1 MVSAAQPAWAVSPF
15 RIASQEEFA
24 RLREV
29 FEQGGYTES
38 QLCERA
44 GADVTSVFD
53 LWPGSKRSSF
63 ASVTDAQSLLVRLFF
78 DGDAVSAK
86 ALDDLLPRDHI
97 ETLRSFDLIYSQAP
111 HEDMVATR
119 IAIYPIEGL
128 YIASDRLSRPFA
140 EASGAAPMDLVFS
153 PILPQTRAFLRLMPR
168 ERCESFLELC
178 GGSGVAALVGAQRF
192 ASHATVVDITDRSTR
207 CAAFNAALN
216 GVSNVSALEGDLY
229 APLVGETFDLIVAHP
244 PYVPALESRLTFRD
258 GGIDGEGITSR
269 IFEGLAD
276 HLRPG
281 GQCFVDCLM
290 SSREGMPVE
299 QRVREMLGSSSQEFD
314 VVVAQGATLDPL
326 HFMLDQACEG
336 LASFADLEEWRD
348 TFRRLDVDGLVM
360 ASVLVQRKSTA
371 RPVITTRRV
380 RSSLTSGGDMQW
392 MMRWMVTTA
401 SWAPSDELRLLSS
414 HPRTLPRTELRSRS
428 RLVDGQWY
436 GEECALVTLAP
447 FAVEAT
453 CPSWYATLLQW
464 CDGRMTARE
473 HLQYLR
479 DTHAVPDDAPE
490 EAFARM
496 IRQLLDAGLVEIDEF
511 RLPDATAM
519 RDTVGVRD
527 RARDGQPVERAD

>member
-1 MVSAAQPAWAVSPF
+1 MASAAQPTWAVSPF
-15 RIASQEEFA
+15 RIASREEFA

-29 FEQGGYTES
+29 FELAGYTEP

-44 GADVTSVFD
+44 GAEVASVFD
-53 LWPGSKRSSF
+53 LWPASKRSSF
-63 ASVTDAQSLLVRLFF
+63 AAVTDAQSLLLRLFF

-86 ALDDLLPRDHI
+86 ALDDLLPRAHV
-97 ETLRSFDLIYSQAP
+97 ETLRSFDLIYSQP
-111 HEDMVATR
+111 SHEEMVAAR
-119 IAIYPIEGL
+119 IAIYPIEGS
-128 YIASDRLSRPFA
+128 YVASDRLSPPFG
-140 EASGAAPMDLVFS
+140 EHSGAVPRDLVFS
-153 PILPQTRAFLRLMPR
+153 PILPQGHAFLRLMPR
-168 ERCESFLELC
+168 DHCESLLELC
-178 GGSGVAALVGAQRF
+178 GGSGVAALIGAQRF
-192 ASHATVVDITDRSTR
+192 ASQASVVDITDRSTR
-207 CAAFNAALN
+207 CTAFNAALN
-216 GVSNVSALEGDLY
+216 DVANLVALEGDLY
-229 APLVGETFDLIVAHP
+229 APVAGKTFDLIIAHP
-244 PYVPALESRLTFRD
+244 PYIPALESRVTFRD
-258 GGIDGEGITSR
+258 GGIDGERVTSR
-269 IFEGLAD
+269 IFAGLAD

-290 SSREGMPVE
+290 SSRGGVPIE
-299 QRVREMLGSSSQEFD
+299 QHVREMLGASSNEFD

-336 LASFADLEEWRD
+336 LANFADLEQWHD
-348 TFRRLDVDGLVM
+348 TFRRLEVDGLVT
-360 ASVLVQRKSTA
+360 ASVLVQRRSTA

-401 SWAPSDELRLLSS
+401 SWSPSDELRLLSS

-428 RLVDGQWY
+428 RLVDGQWC
-436 GEECALVTLAP
+436 GEECLLVTLAP

-519 RDTVGVRD
+519 RDTFGVRD
-527 RARDGQPVERAD
+527 RARNGQPVERAD